1 MQEEIRKLQDEI
13 EAMHEELV
21 QAQSANAAKN
31 TFIANISHEIRTPM
45 NAILGFSELLLQM
58 DCSDEVNNYAN
69 DIKRASKNL
78 LAIIND
84 LLDISK
90 IESGMLTLQPV
101 NYYTHYLFTDVE
113 SVVSVPIMNKGLEF
127 RTHINPEL
135 PSQLYGD
142 IVRVRQVLINIL
154 NNAVK
159 FTREGYIDLT
169 ADFKPAGAD
178 HIMLVFT
185 IRDTGIGIRK
195 EDMEVIF
202 DKFRQVDEKANRGIE
217 GTGLGL
223 SISRQLVQL
232 MGGDITVESEYGSGT
247 TFTITL
253 EQKVVDYQKL
263 STYVLTQTPDTEEK
277 HLRFYAPSA
286 KILVVDDNA
295 VNLRIFAGLLKHYQ
309 IEADTA
315 DSGEKAIEMAR
326 GKEYDLIYMDHM
338 MPGMDG
344 IEAQKAIR
352 TLSDHY
358 RDGSIVAVSAHAI
371 RGIRDKYLEA
381 GFTDYLSKPIEVAN
395 LEQSLKACLS
405 EQIIIE
411 EAETE
416 RDKVPE
422 IDFEIKGVDVFS
434 GLLKSDNDLDDY
446 FDILTIF
453 YECGED
459 KIRELRDFAEQNDI
473 AAYAISVHALKSVAA
488 NIGAHQLYTM
498 AKIHEL
504 AAKNKQEVFVK
515 GNVDALLDL
524 YRTILSNIGA
534 VLLEKGIITE
544 GANHD

>member
-90 IESGMLTLQPV
+90 IESGMLALQPV

-202 DKFRQVDEKANRGIE
+202 DKFRQVDGEMKDCCFF
-217 GTGLGL
+217 
-223 SISRQLVQL
+223 V
-232 MGGDITVESEYGSGT
+232 
-247 TFTITL
+247 TL
-253 EQKVVDYQKL
+253 E
-263 STYVLTQTPDTEEK
+263 
-277 HLRFYAPSA
+277 F
-286 KILVVDDNA
+286 
-295 VNLRIFAGLLKHYQ
+295 
-309 IEADTA
+309 
-315 DSGEKAIEMAR
+315 
-326 GKEYDLIYMDHM
+326 
-338 MPGMDG
+338 
-344 IEAQKAIR
+344 
-352 TLSDHY
+352 
-358 RDGSIVAVSAHAI
+358 RDGWCALPNHRVNA
-371 RGIRDKYLEA
+371 
-381 GFTDYLSKPIEVAN
+381 FF
-395 LEQSLKACLS
+395 CL
-405 EQIIIE
+405 
-411 EAETE
+411 
-416 RDKVPE
+416 
-422 IDFEIKGVDVFS
+422 F
-434 GLLKSDNDLDDY
+434 
-446 FDILTIF
+446 
-453 YECGED
+453 
-459 KIRELRDFAEQNDI
+459 LR
-473 AAYAISVHALKSVAA
+473 K
-488 NIGAHQLYTM
+488 
-498 AKIHEL
+498 
-504 AAKNKQEVFVK
+504 
-515 GNVDALLDL
+515 
-524 YRTILSNIGA
+524 
-534 VLLEKGIITE
+534 
-544 GANHD
+544 